1 MRNLHLLDAYRLT
14 GRDLPPHFR
23 GYSGDHTCGAFLIPS
38 PIDKALIKIM
48 ASSDGGWE
56 HVSASRQ
63 NRCPNWTEMSH
74 VKSLFFGKNET
85 VMQLHV
91 PASDHVNDH
100 PYCLHL
106 WRPTTQ
112 EIPRPPA
119 WMVGGCSAQEAE
131 AELQKLIA
139 NPDRVARP

>member
-1 MRNLHLLDAYRLT
+1 MRNLYLLDRYRLT
-14 GRDLPPHFR
+14 GRDLPKHWR
-23 GYSGDHTCGAFLIPS
+23 GFSGDETCGAFVIPS
-38 PIDKALIKIM
+38 PIDRGALRVI
-48 ASSDGGWE
+48 ASSDCGWE
-56 HVSASRQ
+56 HVSVSRA

-74 VKSLFFGKNET
+74 VKALFFAEDET

-119 WMVGGCSAQEAE
+119 WMVGGCSPEEAE
-131 AELQKLIA
+131 AEMKKLEA
-139 NPDRVARP
+139 GQ